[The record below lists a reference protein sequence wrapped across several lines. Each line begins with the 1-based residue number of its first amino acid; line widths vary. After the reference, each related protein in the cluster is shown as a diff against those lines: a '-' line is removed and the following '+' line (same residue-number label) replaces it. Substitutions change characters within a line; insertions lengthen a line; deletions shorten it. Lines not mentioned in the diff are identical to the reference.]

1 MSGLRKLMAGRV
13 IRLEDETE
21 GGDEGN
27 ARMLVYSTSELS
39 TSAEVEENRKIR
51 GLEGGRC
58 YSLFS
63 FYSGET
69 ELAKWLWLCVSARFE
84 NHIFRADVKL
94 LDHTNTRSQ
103 HHFRIPP
110 VRLSS
115 KYSSLSSEISIR
127 RPIFR
132 SAHRIFVFFLKK
144 RRRSGVEY
152 LIAKRKFELI
162 HFEIRILKYPNF

>member
-1 MSGLRKLMAGRV
+1 MAGRV

-69 ELAKWLWLCVSARFE
+69 ELAK
-84 NHIFRADVKL
+84 
-94 LDHTNTRSQ
+94 
-103 HHFRIPP
+103 
-110 VRLSS
+110 
-115 KYSSLSSEISIR
+115 
-127 RPIFR
+127 
-132 SAHRIFVFFLKK
+132 
-144 RRRSGVEY
+144 
-152 LIAKRKFELI
+152 
-162 HFEIRILKYPNF
+162 